1 MSVWTLYSSWQ
12 GGAGNNWAKGYY
24 TDGVEL
30 VDSVVD
36 VVRREA
42 ETCDA
47 LQVKVWRV
55 VLILVNGDNLFNM
68 MIMIRLEWWYH
79 SVIKNYDC
87 DDINIGHALICLFT
101 GFPAHPLTGGW
112 YWVGVWNPAYDKAW
126 LSLCWWKDLWRC
138 DHVHII
144 HLAKSLD
151 WEKSFLIVLL
161 RPTQSC
167 LAPR

>member
-1 MSVWTLYSSWQ
+1 MGGIVKKKTACVYSGSWQ

-47 LQVKVWRV
+47 LQV
-55 VLILVNGDNLFNM
+55 LILINGDNLFNM
-68 MIMIRLEWWYH
+68 MIMIRFEWWHHNHQKLWCWWHKYRTSIH
-79 SVIKNYDC
+79 RVSSSPTHWGV
-87 DDINIGHALICLFT
+87 ALGRGLEPCLWQGIFI
-101 GFPAHPLTGGW
+101 
-112 YWVGVWNPAYDKAW
+112 
-126 LSLCWWKDLWRC
+126 LCWWIDLWMC
-138 DHVHII
+138 DHAHTIP
-144 HLAKSLD
+144 D
-151 WEKSFLIVLL
+151 WERSFLIGLL
-161 RPTQSC
+161 RLTQWC